1 MEVLSFTIWAGGAL
15 RDMEV
20 MASRGLVAHPNII
33 MEEVVEQLLIF
44 LSNRLVAHP
53 NIIME
58 GVVEQLHIF
67 LSNRGGG
74 VNYDFCQADGGAPH
88 PQPSCKPAGGKKG
101 G

>member
-20 MASRGLVAHPNII
+20 MASRG
-33 MEEVVEQLLIF
+33 
-44 LSNRLVAHP
+44 LVAHP

>member
-33 MEEVVEQLLIF
+33 MEEVARLLLIF
-44 LSNRLVAHP
+44 LSNRGEGSTTIFVKR
-53 NIIME
+53 ME
-58 GVVEQLHIF
+58 VP
-67 LSNRGGG
+67 
-74 VNYDFCQADGGAPH
+74 PH
-88 PQPSCKPAGGKKG
+88 PQPSCKPAGGRRG